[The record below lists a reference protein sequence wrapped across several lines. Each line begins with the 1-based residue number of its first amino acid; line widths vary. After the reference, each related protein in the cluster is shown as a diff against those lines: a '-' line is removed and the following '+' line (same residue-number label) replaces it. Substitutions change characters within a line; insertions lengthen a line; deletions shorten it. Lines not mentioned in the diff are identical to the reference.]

1 MFHHVSSD
9 MMESRLMVLL
19 LLCSVAHVTE
29 AQLLSVTTTN
39 SFINTTS
46 CGTTKLCVFS
56 SPNCNLTGTSNCFFS
71 STKYNNSI
79 LTVEMSGTTSGYVAL
94 ALTPATNP
102 LIVLGTVGFVCG
114 NNDSGPFFETV
125 SQNGVV
131 LTPANMAT
139 LNITNVQALVTSSQ
153 SVIQCTFNVAFLNI
167 SIPANVQLPSN
178 LAILTGTSTGTT
190 LGSATTVFSSSGTLD
205 LANPASN
212 VLGTIT
218 SVGCGTTKLCV
229 FSTANCNLTGTSNCF
244 FSSTKYNNNIL
255 TVEMSGTTSGYVA
268 LALTPATNPLIVL
281 GTVVFVC
288 GNNNSNLFFGTAS
301 QAGVVLTPANMATL
315 NITNVQALVTSS
327 QSVIQ
332 CTFNV
337 AFLNISIPANVQLP
351 SNLAILTGTSTG
363 TTLGSATTVFSS
375 SGTLDLANPASNVLG
390 TITSVGC
397 GTTKLCVFSTANCNL
412 TGTSSCFFSSTKFN
426 NNILTVEMSGTTSGY
441 VALALTPATS
451 PLNWLGTVVF
461 VCGNNNSNLFFGTA
475 SQAGVVLTPVNMP
488 ILNITNIQALV
499 TSSQSVVQCTFT
511 VTINTIIPA
520 NIQLPSNL
528 AILNGTSTGT
538 TLGNATTVFSS
549 SGTLDLTNPAS
560 NVLGTITSVGCG
572 TTKLCVFSTANCSLT
587 GSSSCFFS
595 STKFNNSILTVEMS
609 GTTSGYVALAL
620 TPATSPLNVLG
631 TVVFFC
637 GNNNANL
644 FFGTASQNGTVLT
657 PASMT
662 ALNITNVQASVTSSQ
677 SVIQCA
683 FNVAFLNISIPAN
696 VQLPSNLAILTGTST
711 GTTLG
716 SATTVFSSKTTLDLA
731 NPASN
736 LQGMNIT
743 SVGCGTTKLCVNNA
757 ANCNPAVNSSCFFAS
772 AQLINQNFTFQL
784 SGPTTGYVAL
794 GLSQLGTSVVFVC
807 GSNSSNFLFTPATLV
822 GTALLPVNL
831 NTVYSVQGAVSQNLV
846 QCIFNTSSILNITGL
861 KSTNTSFRIAIMNG
875 SINGNQLGP
884 ANVVFDSLQAVNLN
898 SSPTITAHV
907 LAVLFSA
914 LTLCLLY

>member
-131 LTPANMAT
+131 LTPANMTA
-139 LNITNVQALVTSSQ
+139 LNITNIQGSVMNSP

-178 LAILTGTSTGTT
+178 LTILTGTSTGTT
-190 LGSATTVFSSSGTLD
+190 LGNATTVFSSSGTLD
-205 LANPASN
+205 LANPTSN